1 MTSWELQKK
10 IHEAVKGKLSVG
22 MTERDVVDVISGIC
36 PDWQGD
42 LISGKRTA
50 EIEGEATDKVIEKGD
65 VLLLDLQVKSE
76 GQWSDLTRVYFVGE
90 ISNEQKEAYLKVKEA
105 IRVGEENLQPGVKGK
120 DLWDIMRKTIN
131 SPYAFD
137 HHGGHRIGEA
147 EEIVVNPRFI
157 PDSDEELKPGM
168 IVTLEPAIYIPEKFG
183 IRLEN
188 NYLITEAGF
197 ERLDNLSLDENEY
210 ICK

>member
-1 MTSWELQKK
+1 M
-10 IHEAVKGKLSVG
+10 
-22 MTERDVVDVISGIC
+22 
-36 PDWQGD
+36 
-42 LISGKRTA
+42 
-50 EIEGEATDKVIEKGD
+50 
-65 VLLLDLQVKSE
+65 KSE

-105 IRVGEENLQPGVKGK
+105 IRVGEENLQPGVKCK
-120 DLWDIMRKTIN
+120 HLWEIMHEAIN

-157 PDSDEELKPGM
+157 PESDEELKPGM